1 MEPSTPPVFKRHS
14 VRFTSGNSYCEAW
27 LYTPAQ
33 AANSLVPAVVMGHGL
48 GATRE
53 MGLAPYA
60 ERFAAEGL
68 AVLVFTYRGLGDSGG
83 QPRQILSMPRQ
94 RADWHA
100 AIDYVRTNASVD
112 PSRIAIWGSSLGGGH
127 ALAVAAERPELAAV
141 VSQCPF
147 TDGLASAAALGVR
160 RSLAFSGVI
169 TRDLVASAR
178 GKAPVTIPVAG
189 EPGELALMNAPDA
202 LPGMLALLP
211 DSYEWVN
218 AAAARSVLSLIRYRP
233 GRAARR
239 ISAPTLICISATDSV
254 APPGPTEKYARQAP
268 RGDVRRYDAGHFDF
282 YRQPAFTKLVDDQAE
297 FLLRHLHPQPA
308 TNTRPTGNRT
318 A

>member
-1 MEPSTPPVFKRHS
+1 MASPTTPAFERHS
-14 VRFTSGNSYCEAW
+14 VRFTSGNSYCSAW
-27 LYTPAQ
+27 LYMPVQ
-33 AANSLVPAVVMGHGL
+33 AATSPVPAVVMGHGL

-53 MGLAPYA
+53 MGLSPYA
-60 ERFAAEGL
+60 ERFAAEGM

-83 QPRQILSMPRQ
+83 QPRQILSMPKQ

-100 AIDYVRTNASVD
+100 AIDYIQTHASVD
-112 PSRIAIWGSSLGGGH
+112 PNRLAIWGSSLGGGH

-169 TRDLVASAR
+169 TRDLIASAR
-178 GKAPVTIPVAG
+178 SKAPVTIPVAG

-202 LPGMLALLP
+202 LPGMLALVP
-211 DSYEWVN
+211 ESHEWVN

-282 YRQPAFTKLVDDQAE
+282 YLQPAFTKLVEDQTE
-297 FLLRHLHPQPA
+297 FLIGHLHPEAA
-308 TNTRPTGNRT
+308 TSTRSTGNRT